1 MTRMRDIR
9 LIDPAGAFH
18 ALALYRLQLDDM
30 RQCYHPQTEEYRAL
44 AAAECALRKAADL
57 ITGEADFFGVMRR
70 AAGAAGCGY
79 PA

>member
-30 RQCYHPQTEEYRAL
+30 RQCYHPHTEEHRAL
-44 AAAECALRKAADL
+44 AAATPPCARPP
-57 ITGEADFFGVMRR
+57 T
-70 AAGAAGCGY
+70 
-79 PA
+79 